1 MKSIFRLLV
10 SGLVLGRAL
19 VHPVSA
25 GQPAPV
31 LPEVS
36 PEKLA
41 PLAALEGPAGK
52 KEVSGIVG
60 SRQWPGTF
68 WVQNDSGDEPRI
80 YPVTREGKLRVSARE
95 ADAPGILIGGVVNS
109 DWEDIAT
116 DASGNI
122 IIADVGN
129 NSNARRDLVL
139 HYVREPEPTAGY
151 TTVLRSI
158 FVQYPDQKAWPAP
171 KEDFNYDCEAV
182 FTKGDTVYFLTKHRS
197 DTLTRLYRLDD
208 PKTGVVNTLTLLGSF
223 DVHGEV
229 TAADA
234 SPDGSRLLVLTYDA
248 VWMFEAATAK
258 GDDWLEGQVWWL
270 PYSGAPD
277 SEAVCFDG
285 ADSILIAAEE
295 GDGHLYSLPVS
306 KLRKIR

>member
-1 MKSIFRLLV
+1 MLSVAEL
-10 SGLVLGRAL
+10 AA
-19 VHPVSA
+19 A

-31 LPEVS
+31 LPETPPV
-36 PEKLA
+36 KLEPIA
-41 PLAALEGPAGK
+41 VLEGAAGK
-52 KEVSGIVG
+52 KEVSGIVA
-60 SRQWPGTF
+60 SRQWPGTY

-80 YPVTREGKLRVSARE
+80 YPVSRDGKLTKSARE
-95 ADAPGILIGGVVNS
+95 ADAPGILVGGVVNS

-139 HYVREPEPTAGY
+139 HYVREPEPTAGC

-158 FVQYPDQKAWPAP
+158 FVQYPDQKSWPAS
-171 KEDFNYDCEAV
+171 KDDFNYDCEAI

-208 PKTGVVNTLTLLGSF
+208 PKPGVVNTLTLLGSF

-234 SPDGSRLLVLTYDA
+234 SPDGSRLLILTYDA
-248 VWMFEAATAK
+248 VWMLEAATAK
-258 GDDWLEGQVWWL
+258 SDDWLEGKVWWL
-270 PYSGAPD
+270 SYTGAPD
-277 SEAVCFDG
+277 AEAVCFDG
-285 ADSILIAAEE
+285 ADNILIAAEE
-295 GDGHLYSLPVS
+295 GNGQLYTLPVAR
-306 KLRKIR
+306 LQRVR